1 MKMNAMTDFTYT
13 VGQALGVIST
23 GCAIA
28 RPLCKQKRNILILN
42 IFINALVS
50 ANYIL
55 IGRFGSASLMCAIA
69 VAQSMVSLQHNAKG
83 TTAKLREVLLF
94 SALYLGFGIFGIV
107 SGPDFV
113 WAVNRENLLEIMP
126 IIGTFTMMA
135 AIFTPKEQTTRKF
148 LLVNGIIWTT
158 YGIIRGSSTFMTN
171 AVSGLAAGGAL
182 IRYRKNS

>member
-1 MKMNAMTDFTYT
+1 MTDLAYT
-13 VGQALGVIST
+13 IGQTLGVVST

-28 RPLCKQKRNILILN
+28 RPLCKKKRNILILN

-69 VAQSMVSLQHNAKG
+69 VAQSIVSLRHNAKG
-83 TTAKLREVLLF
+83 TTAKLGEVLIF

-171 AVSGLAAGGAL
+171 AVSGLAAGIAL
-182 IRYRKNS
+182 IRYRQKTK